1 MDAVER
7 HIKVILHNICNGS
20 SGLYD
25 QIYTYEL
32 LDNPSNPDSG
42 RLMRIYPAVQSNKDR
57 GI

>member
-7 HIKVILHNICNGS
+7 HIKVILHNICNDS

-32 LDNPSNPDSG
+32 LDNPSDSDSG
-42 RLMRIYPAVQSNKDR
+42 WLMRIYPAVQNH
-57 GI
+57 